1 MHKYILKAIRNTGAA
16 AAASN
21 NGSIKVMLKKY
32 APLTD
37 GISEISNKQVDNAKD
52 IDVVMP
58 KYNLVKFKII
68 WKFVVIAQ
76 VDQL

>member
-1 MHKYILKAIRNTGAA
+1 MHKNMLKAVRNNGAE

-21 NGSIKVMLKKY
+21 NGNIKVMLKKY
-32 APLTD
+32 TPLID
-37 GISEISNKQVDNAKD
+37 GISETNNKQVDNAKD

-68 WKFVVIAQ
+68 WKFVAIAQ
-76 VDQL
+76 VD